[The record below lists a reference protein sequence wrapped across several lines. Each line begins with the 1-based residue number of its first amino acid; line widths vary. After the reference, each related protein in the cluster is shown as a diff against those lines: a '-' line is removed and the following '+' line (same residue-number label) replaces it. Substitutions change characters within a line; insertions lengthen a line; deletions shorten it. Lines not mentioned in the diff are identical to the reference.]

1 MQKFIEYVNNL
12 KRKINVNKKDV
23 LFICIG
29 TKEILG
35 DSIGPRVGTY
45 LIKKI
50 GKEKVIGDIENNICS
65 NIDLINH
72 YSKMKDKF
80 IVAIDSAISNE
91 KLDGE
96 IFITESPIVMGQ
108 SLNKN
113 KGIIGDIGIKV
124 AISNLNFIDKSYVE
138 LISRQVGQG
147 IYFWY
152 KN

>member
-12 KRKINVNKKDV
+12 NRKINVNKKDV

-29 TKEILG
+29 TKEIIW

-45 LIKKI
+45 LNKKI
-50 GKEKVIGDIENNICS
+50 GKEHVIGDIENNICS
-65 NIDLINH
+65 NVDLMNH
-72 YSKMKDKF
+72 YPKMKDKF
-80 IVAIDSAISNE
+80 VVAIDSAISDE
-91 KLDGE
+91 KLEGE
-96 IFITESPIVMGQ
+96 IFITDNPIIMGK
-108 SLNKN
+108 SLKQN
-113 KGIIGDIGIKV
+113 KGIVKDIGIKV

>member
-1 MQKFIEYVNNL
+1 MQKFTEYVDNL

-29 TKEILG
+29 TKEIIW

-45 LIKKI
+45 LNKKI
-50 GKEKVIGDIENNICS
+50 GKEYVIGDIENNICS

-72 YSKMKDKF
+72 YPKMKDKF
-80 IVAIDSAISNE
+80 VVAIDSAISDE
-91 KLDGE
+91 KLEGE
-96 IFITESPIVMGQ
+96 IFITDNPIIMGK

-113 KGIIGDIGIKV
+113 KGIVGDIGIKV
-124 AISNLNFIDKSYVE
+124 AISNLKFIDISYVE

>member
-12 KRKINVNKKDV
+12 NRKINVNKKDV

-29 TKEILG
+29 TKEIIW

-45 LIKKI
+45 LNKKI
-50 GKEKVIGDIENNICS
+50 GKEHVIGDIENNICS
-65 NIDLINH
+65 NVDLMNH
-72 YSKMKDKF
+72 YPKMKDKF
-80 IVAIDSAISNE
+80 VVAIDSAISDE
-91 KLDGE
+91 KLEGE
-96 IFITESPIVMGQ
+96 IFITDNPIIMGK
-108 SLNKN
+108 SLKQN
-113 KGIIGDIGIKV
+113 KGIVGDIGIKV

-138 LISRQVGQG
+138 LISKQVGQG

>member
-1 MQKFIEYVNNL
+1 
-12 KRKINVNKKDV
+12 
-23 LFICIG
+23 
-29 TKEILG
+29 
-35 DSIGPRVGTY
+35 
-45 LIKKI
+45 
-50 GKEKVIGDIENNICS
+50 
-65 NIDLINH
+65 
-72 YSKMKDKF
+72 MKDKF

>member
-12 KRKINVNKKDV
+12 NRKINVNKKDV

-29 TKEILG
+29 TKEIIW

-45 LIKKI
+45 LNKKI
-50 GKEKVIGDIENNICS
+50 GKEHVIGDIENNICS
-65 NIDLINH
+65 NVDLINH
-72 YSKMKDKF
+72 YPKMKDKF
-80 IVAIDSAISNE
+80 VVAIDSAISDE
-91 KLDGE
+91 KLEGE
-96 IFITESPIVMGQ
+96 IFITDNPIIMGK
-108 SLNKN
+108 SLKQN
-113 KGIIGDIGIKV
+113 KGIVGDIGIKV

-138 LISRQVGQG
+138 LISKQVGQG